1 MAANIW
7 DFLGLGATG
16 LAGGFL
22 TKEAIDRLSDIGEQ
36 AVLGTYVDGQYI
48 PGAVDLAQQAVGMSQ
63 FRPFTVASTMP
74 GGGFSAMPKF
84 DEEGNF
90 LGVGTSM
97 TLSDPEKAFQQS
109 MLTRAQQQLAG
120 TPFGQTQGRTAA
132 KQAFGLGSGMMR
144 DLRDTDLAQREQDI
158 YGRIRA
164 AQSPEEQRQAQAM
177 EERLAAQGRLGVQT
191 AQFGGTPEQLAFGK
205 AQAEARNA
213 AMLQAMGQA
222 QAEQAQLAQQA
233 QMFTGMGSQLS
244 QADLQQLAAQQNLG
258 IGSMGAAYLP
268 QTQMMQLQ
276 QGMLPYQQMQ
286 QQGQLFGAGQFGET
300 MMSGLEARLVAEQAK
315 ANLIG
320 GLGSSML
327 SGLFTPIAQQGGGAA
342 SILSSLFSG
351 LSDKRLKKNIRKVK
365 TLNKINLYTWDWNEK
380 GQNIAKDQKTFGV
393 IAQEIQKTRPS
404 AVFTGSDGYLR
415 VDYSK
420 LPEVAAEIFKNSGV

>member
-1 MAANIW
+1 MPEW
-7 DFLGLGATG
+7 LQKLLGIGGAVGGG
-16 LAGGFL
+16 LL
-22 TKEAIDRLSDIGEQ
+22 TAEAINRLSDIGEQ
-36 AVLGTYVDGQYI
+36 SLLGTTVDGRYI
-48 PGAVDLAQQAVGMSQ
+48 PGALELAQQAVGMSQ

-97 TLSDPEKAFQQS
+97 TLSPEEKAFQQS

-120 TPFGQTQGRTAA
+120 TPFGQTQGRAAA

-144 DLRDTDLAQREQDI
+144 DLRDTDMAQRETDI
-158 YGRIRA
+158 YERIRA

-191 AQFGGTPEQLAFGK
+191 AQFGGTPEQLAMAK
-205 AQAEARNA
+205 AQSEARNT

-258 IGSMGAAYLP
+258 VGSMGAAYLP

-276 QGMLPYQQMQ
+276 QAMLPYQQMQ
-286 QQGQLFGAGQFGET
+286 QQGQLFGAGQYGET
-300 MMSGLEARLVAEQAK
+300 MMSGLEARLVAEQAQ
-315 ANLIG
+315 ANLLGSLGTGILG
-320 GLGSSML
+320 GLFGSSKDGGIL
-327 SGLFTPIAQQGGGAA
+327 GDIFGILGGG
-342 SILSSLFSG
+342 
-351 LSDKRLKKNIRKVK
+351 
-365 TLNKINLYTWDWNEK
+365 E
-380 GQNIAKDQKTFGV
+380 
-393 IAQEIQKTRPS
+393 
-404 AVFTGSDGYLR
+404 
-415 VDYSK
+415 
-420 LPEVAAEIFKNSGV
+420 